1 MANKPEVFVR
11 PVHRDEPNLH
21 KLAEAMIRLVLEESG
36 QTRVSRRT
44 LESPTTLRL
53 PQPRTSGTE
62 TSDLAS

>member
-1 MANKPEVFVR
+1 MSNKPEVVVR
-11 PVHRDEPNLH
+11 PVHREEPNLD

-36 QTRVSRRT
+36 RKRVARRT